1 MKEVPASEKII
12 TKLRERRQIEAELR
26 AMLAASSDQEFQQQA
41 QRIVALGP
49 EVIPTLV
56 ANLDRADA
64 RQLAVLGTV
73 ATHLDREEVTRALR
87 QAILEPQRTDQGR
100 IGAMSI
106 LDHYLGQPP
115 DEHLLARLIEPE
127 NSALS
132 SPEEVLSRA
141 EHDPAVL
148 IQYAEELDQQEPD
161 LVLEVVRSLRT
172 PGGSSPSTTQGRRAV
187 EPLRILAQD
196 VREEIAEAALQALAG
211 LRLPE
216 AAHALQTLI
225 PISAPTLR
233 PMAERLLRKLQF
245 SGVEVSPL
253 PPPNPEWRALVSP
266 VSGRGQQSVW
276 FVEGDQR
283 TGHAQFLNVLLN
295 DRAGVLQALGHTHV
309 PLLMLPARRPEG
321 YVHDITLPDGTGSM
335 LMMEAAFDMGRRLVV
350 EALVHNRETQ
360 IPVAGPMRLLSP
372 WLWGCS
378 GADSLPARKLPELS
392 AEDEALLAVSDRLL
406 EHPAFLTWSERSEA
420 VYQAAEEIL
429 RHPGWD
435 RGVWVRRLC
444 GELFGSPGVAEV
456 LSNRLVAMSEWLS
469 LAKEDAWAKMALVTG
484 RAAVRQAPQDLP
496 LLLAVV
502 HRDLERT
509 LVELNLET

>member
-1 MKEVPASEKII
+1 
-12 TKLRERRQIEAELR
+12 
-26 AMLAASSDQEFQQQA
+26 
-41 QRIVALGP
+41 
-49 EVIPTLV
+49 
-56 ANLDRADA
+56 
-64 RQLAVLGTV
+64 
-73 ATHLDREEVTRALR
+73 
-87 QAILEPQRTDQGR
+87 
-100 IGAMSI
+100 
-106 LDHYLGQPP
+106 
-115 DEHLLARLIEPE
+115 
-127 NSALS
+127 
-132 SPEEVLSRA
+132 
-141 EHDPAVL
+141 
-148 IQYAEELDQQEPD
+148 
-161 LVLEVVRSLRT
+161 
-172 PGGSSPSTTQGRRAV
+172 
-187 EPLRILAQD
+187 
-196 VREEIAEAALQALAG
+196 
-211 LRLPE
+211 
-216 AAHALQTLI
+216 
-225 PISAPTLR
+225 
-233 PMAERLLRKLQF
+233 
-245 SGVEVSPL
+245 
-253 PPPNPEWRALVSP
+253 
-266 VSGRGQQSVW
+266 
-276 FVEGDQR
+276 
-283 TGHAQFLNVLLN
+283 
-295 DRAGVLQALGHTHV
+295 
-309 PLLMLPARRPEG
+309 
-321 YVHDITLPDGTGSM
+321 
-335 LMMEAAFDMGRRLVV
+335 MMEAAFDMGRRLVV